1 MRDINAG
8 AFDVAGSSGTIVNL
22 PKLTVAQ
29 QCADQRRFA
38 GVGVPD
44 NRDLQSIAMLVTHV
58 APLVARPQ
66 LAVRECRFEM
76 QALAIG
82 YSAVQVD

>member
-29 QCADQRRFA
+29 QCADQRTFLP
-38 GVGVPD
+38 VLVCPT

-82 YSAVQVD
+82 L